1 MKLHLEQGWSCEDN
15 IEFWFARFVLCVLKL
30 SFKDTFAVYQ
40 DTELKCENEARLEAE
55 RMLMKPVVMFGPFC
69 TKDLSKK
76 KTLKALP
83 ANVKLLTLEKWS
95 DEKSV
100 LIRLENIGMV
110 ETETV
115 SLKEIVEPLGD
126 LAEVTEMSLDGN
138 VRKEDM
144 ERLDWMVKGDKIE
157 KRRENTLIV
166 TDKVAVKPKEIRT
179 FLLRIK

>member
-1 MKLHLEQGWSCEDN
+1 MKLHLEQDWSCEDN
-15 IEFWFARFVLCVLKL
+15 IEFLFARFVLCLLKI
-30 SFKDTFAVYQ
+30 SFKDTLAFYQ

-55 RMLMKPVVMFGPFC
+55 RMLMKPIVMFGPLC
-69 TKDLSKK
+69 TKDLLRK

-126 LAEVTEMSLDGN
+126 LEEVTEMSLDGN

-157 KRRENTLIV
+157 KRREKTLID

>member
-15 IEFWFARFVLCVLKL
+15 IEFLFARFVLCVLKL

-69 TKDLSKK
+69 TKDLSKQ

-100 LIRLENIGMV
+100 LIRLENVGMV

-115 SLKEIVEPLGD
+115 PLPHP
-126 LAEVTEMSLDGN
+126 
-138 VRKEDM
+138 VR
-144 ERLDWMVKGDKIE
+144 G
-157 KRRENTLIV
+157 
-166 TDKVAVKPKEIRT
+166 RT
-179 FLLRIK
+179 PLR

>member
-1 MKLHLEQGWSCEDN
+1 M
-15 IEFWFARFVLCVLKL
+15 CVLKL

-55 RMLMKPVVMFGPFC
+55 RMLMKHVAMFGPFC

-95 DEKSV
+95 DGKSV

-115 SLKEIVEPLGD
+115 SLKKIVEPIGD
-126 LAEVTEMSLDGN
+126 LEEVTEMSLDGN

-166 TDKVAVKPKEIRT
+166 TDKVSVKPKEIRT
-179 FLLRIK
+179 FLLRIM